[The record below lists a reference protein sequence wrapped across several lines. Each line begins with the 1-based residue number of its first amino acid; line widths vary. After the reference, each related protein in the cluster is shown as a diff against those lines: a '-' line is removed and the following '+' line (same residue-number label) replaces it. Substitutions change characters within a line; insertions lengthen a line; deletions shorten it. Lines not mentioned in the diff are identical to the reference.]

1 MPGDM
6 PFFLVDRCKKTES
19 SIREVTSADEPF
31 EKAAAPSTNSAAA
44 QLDHFSLR
52 EKLGLEQYPKSGVGP
67 ARRKPRVC

>member
-1 MPGDM
+1 MSGDM

-52 EKLGLEQYPKSGVGP
+52 EKLGLEQCSQKAPSLLTP
-67 ARRKPRVC
+67 LSAT